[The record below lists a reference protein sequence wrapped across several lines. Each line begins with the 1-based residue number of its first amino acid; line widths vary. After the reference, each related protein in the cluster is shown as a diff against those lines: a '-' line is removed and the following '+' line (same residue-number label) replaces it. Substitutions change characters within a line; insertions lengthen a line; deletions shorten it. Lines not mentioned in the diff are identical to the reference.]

1 MNTNLDEENYRIW
14 ACDNQVYGPINLAT
28 LTEWVQEGRVL
39 SVASF
44 TAVDSMLSGEG
55 IPFDRL
61 SAKYTFGD
69 GKLAVTDAK
78 ALGGAIGIN
87 VSSGSLDLKADT
99 VDLNGT
105 LAPAYTVN
113 SLLGRIPLLGDM
125 LVGGEGQGVFAAN
138 FRIKGATADPKVS
151 VNPLGMVAPGFVRKL
166 FLFDAPPPSAASSSQ
181 TPYSDTPKDTK

>member
-1 MNTNLDEENYRIW
+1 
-14 ACDNQVYGPINLAT
+14 
-28 LTEWVQEGRVL
+28 
-39 SVASF
+39 
-44 TAVDSMLSGEG
+44 
-55 IPFDRL
+55 
-61 SAKYTFGD
+61 
-69 GKLAVTDAK
+69 
-78 ALGGAIGIN
+78 

-99 VDLNGT
+99 IDLNGT

-181 TPYSDTPKDTK
+181 TPYSETPKDAK